1 MSHICLIHIFNVPFY
16 NNDMQISRNKPVG
29 NITFK
34 EISLQ

>member
-1 MSHICLIHIFNVPFY
+1 MSHVCLIHIFNVPFY
-16 NNDMQISRNKPVG
+16 NNDMQISRHKPVG